1 MYDFHVH
8 SDFSLDSK
16 TPMEAIVKTAIEKN
30 LRAICFTDHVDFEA
44 TKEKIDLMFRPL
56 DYFRDINRV
65 KYTYKEKIEVLGGVE
80 IGMQPHLADRYS
92 KFISDY
98 GFDFVI
104 MSIHAID
111 NKDIY
116 LDFDKME
123 LSQSEIISRYYD
135 SVLECVDAFDDYDVL
150 GHLDYIDR
158 YLFTDGTPIKYDNYM
173 DKIEIILKRLIEKGK
188 GIEVNSG
195 GLRYNL
201 EGFHPKHQ
209 ILKLYKDLGGEI
221 ITFGSDS
228 HTIHHI
234 GYEYKQAERA
244 LKDLGFK
251 YIYVFRGRKKY
262 PIQIQ

>member
-16 TPMEAIVKTAIEKN
+16 TPMESIVKTSIEKN

-65 KYTYKEKIEVLGGVE
+65 KYTYKDKIEVLAGVE

-92 KFISDY
+92 KFISDH

-111 NKDIY
+111 SKDIF
-116 LDFDKME
+116 LEFDKME
-123 LSQSEIISRYYD
+123 LSQGEIINRYYD
-135 SVLECVDAFDDYDVL
+135 SVLDCIDSFDDYDVL

-158 YLFTDGTPIKYDNYM
+158 YLFTDGTPIKYDFYM
-173 DKIEIILKRLIEKGK
+173 DKIEVILKKLIDKGK
-188 GIEVNSG
+188 GIEVNTG

-201 EGFHPKHQ
+201 DSFHPKPQ
-209 ILKLYKDLGGEI
+209 ILRLYKDLGGEI
-221 ITFGSDS
+221 ITIGSDS

-234 GYEYKQAERA
+234 GYEYKQTEKA
-244 LKDLGFK
+244 LRDLGFK
-251 YIYVFRGRKKY
+251 YIYIFRGRKKF